1 MKDESGRLSAIVGS
15 VAVLVA
21 VAALYLWMGEL
32 SLPPVSHESDVRSAA
47 SLLMGGG
54 TEGVGTASPSS
65 DESSDAEADGD
76 GEEDE
81 TED

>member
-15 VAVLVA
+15 VAVLAAVA
-21 VAALYLWMGEL
+21 VLYLRMGGL

-54 TEGVGTASPSS
+54 TDGSGMAASPQEDSS
-65 DESSDAEADGD
+65 ETEADGN

-81 TED
+81 AED